1 MKRLLSF
8 GAVNE
13 PNRLYSLFLRTSL
26 YLNKSRV
33 NKTEASCNFKIW
45 MLVVGFKYRLQLPA
59 SCVASRAKSRSK
71 SPRTSV

>member
-1 MKRLLSF
+1 MKLLSF

-33 NKTEASCNFKIW
+33 NKTEASCNFKI
-45 MLVVGFKYRLQLPA
+45 LDVGGWFQIQ
-59 SCVASRAKSRSK
+59 VAA
-71 SPRTSV
+71 TCFVCGI